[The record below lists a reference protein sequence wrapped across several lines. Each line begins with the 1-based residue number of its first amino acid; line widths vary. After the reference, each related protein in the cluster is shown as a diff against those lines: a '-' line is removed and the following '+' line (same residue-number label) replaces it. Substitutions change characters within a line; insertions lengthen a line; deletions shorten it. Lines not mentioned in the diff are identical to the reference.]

1 RPTTSPEAERAAR
14 AANQPGIPPRQRIAE
29 DDLVTE
35 KMVARFPEEQRED
48 LLDIIT
54 RNQGFESQRRGV
66 QPNARTVALAQHIS
80 MDLTEKLRPG
90 TILNAEET
98 LHLANTLAAV
108 NDRIQ
113 SLAQK
118 VADNAAKGVT
128 DAWDNFALAQ
138 ARNDQATLL
147 ASYLGTRAEQGRALQ
162 SHRIMA
168 QILRSGDTDALQKMF
183 QAHPGLRDIDGFAEE
198 FLKRGTDIEK
208 MQFVR

>member
-48 LLDIIT
+48 LLDVIT

-80 MDLTEKLRPG
+80 MDLTEKLRLG

-98 LHLANTLAAV
+98 LHLANTLAGV
-108 NDRIQ
+108 NDRSQ

-118 VADNAAKGVT
+118 VADSAAKGVT
-128 DAWDNFALAQ
+128 VVSDIGARAP
-138 ARNDQATLL
+138 ARNDHAPPL
-147 ASYLGTRAEQGRALQ
+147 ASYLGTRVEHGRALQ
-162 SHRIMA
+162 AHRVMA
-168 QILRSGDTDALQKMF
+168 QILLSGDTFALQNMF
-183 QAHPGLRDIDGFAEE
+183 QALPGLRDIDGFA
-198 FLKRGTDIEK
+198 
-208 MQFVR
+208 